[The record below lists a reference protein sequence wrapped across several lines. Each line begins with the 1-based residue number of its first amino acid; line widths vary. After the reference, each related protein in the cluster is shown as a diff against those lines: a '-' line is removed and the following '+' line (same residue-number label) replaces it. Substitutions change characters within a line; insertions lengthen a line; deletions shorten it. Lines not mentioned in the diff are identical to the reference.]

1 MIKRS
6 LKRKLLRARIKLNQT
21 VDQIL
26 TINKNRKRLNYTPIP
41 IAEREE
47 EALDE
52 ELKVLNKLA
61 EQQARLVKHYETA
74 LTEPAG

>member
-6 LKRKLLRARIKLNQT
+6 LKRKLLRTRIKLNHT

-41 IAEREE
+41 KAQQEE
-47 EALDE
+47 QVLDE

-61 EQQARLVKHYETA
+61 EQQAKLVKHYEMVLA
-74 LTEPAG
+74 EPAG